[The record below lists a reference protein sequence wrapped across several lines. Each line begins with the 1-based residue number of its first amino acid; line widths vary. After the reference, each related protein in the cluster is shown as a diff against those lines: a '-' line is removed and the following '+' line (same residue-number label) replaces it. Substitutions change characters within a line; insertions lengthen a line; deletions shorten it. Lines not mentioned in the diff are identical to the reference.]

1 MSEEIFFFRREDTLS
16 HEQDRYYQDLFYRVL
31 KIGPELECGLPGGMQ
46 PNVFRAH
53 LEKRLRPSRDLEN
66 LGELGIFDVVKEHC
80 GVEMQ
85 VIGRHPQWNSLM
97 EQYRQIIDI
106 LLEEKMRMRQTCG
119 LHFHL
124 IAVGLSE
131 RIPQIIL
138 ANLWNLVRK
147 HAPGLKYLFSGGDV
161 SSGMC
166 RRRQHNA
173 HQEFMEHAPVQKDM
187 PEIQALLKQSQKVP
201 EHQNFF
207 NLEHVE
213 FDEDGRI
220 KTFHLEM
227 RFPDGDLVPTSIVAK
242 TFLFLALV
250 LKAVEL
256 SKYGLIHTGRKGSWE
271 RKKQLLD
278 LLSNNDGELA
288 RSDTSGIG
296 DEEIRELRQDATDL
310 LLFLKSIFNKFT
322 NPAYSVLKH
331 LAERPIS
338 AYRIEGRD
346 WRDIER
352 DLQGHVNYPVFVDDV
367 DKVIIKHIEL
377 GLVRGQSSAD
387 DWLGCVSA
395 KSGVTKTEVKQ
406 RINQYLER
414 YPSWDGEEGSYVFGR

>member
-1 MSEEIFFFRREDTLS
+1 MSEEIVFFRRDDTLS
-16 HEQDRYYQDLFYRVL
+16 HEQDRYYQDLIYRVL
-31 KIGPELECGLPGGMQ
+31 KIGPELEFGLPRGMQ
-46 PNVFRAH
+46 SHAFRAH
-53 LEKRLRPSRDLEN
+53 LEKRLGPSRDLEN
-66 LGELGIFDVVKEHC
+66 LGTLGIFDVVKEHC
-80 GVEMQ
+80 GVELQ
-85 VIGRHPQWNSLM
+85 VIGRHPQWNSLLD
-97 EQYRQIIDI
+97 QYTQIIDI
-106 LLEEKMRMRQTCG
+106 LLEEKVRMRQTCG

-161 SSGMC
+161 SGGMC

-173 HQEFMEHAPVQKDM
+173 HQEFMAHAPVQEDM
-187 PEIQALLKQSQKVP
+187 QQIQAHLKQSQKVP

-207 NLEHVE
+207 NLEHME
-213 FDEDGRI
+213 FDEEGRI

-227 RFPDGDLVPTSIVAK
+227 RFPDGDLSPTSIVAK

-250 LKAVEL
+250 LKAVEI
-256 SKYGLIHTGRKGSWE
+256 SKYGLIHTGRKRSWE
-271 RKKQLLD
+271 RKMQLLD
-278 LLSNNDGELA
+278 RLSNNDGELA

-296 DEEIRELRQDATDL
+296 EKEIGELRQDARDL

-322 NPAYSVLKH
+322 NPAYSVLRH

-338 AYRIEGRD
+338 SYRIEGRG

-352 DLQGHVNYPVFVDDV
+352 ELRGHADYPMFVDDV

-377 GLVRGQSSAD
+377 GLERGKTSSD
-387 DWLGCVSA
+387 EWLGCVSA
-395 KSGVTKTEVKQ
+395 KSGITKLEVKQ
-406 RINQYLER
+406 RIDGYMER
-414 YPSWDGEEGSYVFGR
+414 YPSWDSEVGSYVFGR